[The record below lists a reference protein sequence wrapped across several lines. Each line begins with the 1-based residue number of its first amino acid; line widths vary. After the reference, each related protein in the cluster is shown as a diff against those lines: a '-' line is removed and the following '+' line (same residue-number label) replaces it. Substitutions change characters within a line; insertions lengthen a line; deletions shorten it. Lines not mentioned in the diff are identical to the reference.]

1 MELVNKILDN
11 TNVKYIIIILLIL
24 YISTI
29 NPPINSLVSSFYN
42 NIFGKVSLLL
52 LILYY
57 SNGEKEL
64 GLQISMLLSLLY
76 IVLLNTHITQNNITS
91 YGKLINNNLI
101 GGTSDDNYNG
111 DDIDSEYNDD
121 DHNDDDHDYNVE
133 IPSLFKGGIVEEEE
147 DNDIDFEN
155 PGLFKGGIVEE
166 EDNLL
171 SSEEESLINDMNKEV
186 VMEEEVSEEQD
197 IDKKI
202 NHIIQEEIVLN
213 KSTYKK
219 RMRNARKL
227 GAKQSELNR
236 KLSKSQDKLK
246 KQTEKYKTSEDEYNK
261 IMEDIGKYDTNNDG
275 IIDHNDTEPE
285 DELVQEEM
293 EDIGEEMKKHMNNLK
308 KIGGEF
314 DKLVSEKKIKKKTL
328 GGQFNIDGYDNTDEF
343 SIV

>member
-111 DDIDSEYNDD
+111 DDIDSEYNDN
-121 DHNDDDHDYNVE
+121 NDDEN
-133 IPSLFKGGIVEEEE
+133 